1 VSELRTP
8 VPGPADPLAADPLA
22 AEDLHPQLRRALDRV
37 LDPELRR
44 PVTELGMIRSA
55 VLDDAGHARVHVLL
69 TIRGCPLRSTIEAD
83 VREAVADVAG
93 VRSVA
98 VEIGYMSPEQRAALK
113 QRVGHTRTVPFND
126 PSSLTRVHAVTSGK
140 GGVGKS
146 TVTVNLAAALAA
158 QGRSVGIVDAD
169 VHGFSVPGLLG
180 VDRGPTQVEDM
191 ILPPVVEV
199 PAAARTGSREGVLKV
214 ISIGMFVDPEQPVAW
229 RGPMLHRAVE
239 QFLTDVHFGDLDHLF
254 LDLPP
259 GTGDVAISVA
269 QLLPSAEVLVV
280 STPQQA
286 AVEVAERSGA
296 LALQTGQ
303 TVAGVI
309 ENMAGMPMPDGTVL
323 ELFGSGGGA
332 RIAQSLTRRL
342 GYDVPLLGAVPL
354 DVALREG
361 GDEGRPVV
369 WSAPDSPA
377 ARALRGVADALG
389 TRPRGLAGRPLGL
402 GPR

>member
-1 VSELRTP
+1 
-8 VPGPADPLAADPLA
+8 
-22 AEDLHPQLRRALDRV
+22 
-37 LDPELRR
+37 
-44 PVTELGMIRSA
+44 
-55 VLDDAGHARVHVLL
+55 
-69 TIRGCPLRSTIEAD
+69 
-83 VREAVADVAG
+83 
-93 VRSVA
+93 
-98 VEIGYMSPEQRAALK
+98 
-113 QRVGHTRTVPFND
+113 
-126 PSSLTRVHAVTSGK
+126 
-140 GGVGKS
+140 
-146 TVTVNLAAALAA
+146 
-158 QGRSVGIVDAD
+158 VDAD

-199 PAAARTGSREGVLKV
+199 PAAVRTGSREGVLKV

>member
-1 VSELRTP
+1 MSEHA
-8 VPGPADPLAADPLA
+8 PAPRPDDPLSPG
-22 AEDLHPQLRRALDRV
+22 DLHPELRAALDRV

-44 PVTELGMIRSA
+44 PVTELGMIRA
-55 VLDDAGHARVHVLL
+55 AELDAAGRARVHVLL
-69 TIRGCPLRSTIEAD
+69 TISGCPLRGTIEHD
-83 VREAVADVAG
+83 VREAVGAVAG
-93 VRSVA
+93 VRSVD
-98 VEIGYMSPEQRAALK
+98 VELGVMTPEQRAALK
-113 QRVGHTRTVPFND
+113 QRVGHTRTVPFAE
-126 PSSLTRVHAVTSGK
+126 PGSLTRVHAVTSGK

-180 VDRGPTQVEDM
+180 VGRGPTQVEDM

-199 PAAARTGSREGVLKV
+199 PAEARTGPRAGVLKV
-214 ISIGMFVDPEQPVAW
+214 ISIGMFVDPQQPVAW

-286 AVEVAERSGA
+286 AVEIAERSGA

-303 TVAGVI
+303 TVAGVV
-309 ENMAGMPMPDGTVL
+309 ENMAGMPLPDGGVL
-323 ELFGSGGGA
+323 ELFGSGGGQ
-332 RIAQSLTRRL
+332 RIADSLTARL
-342 GYDVPLLGAVPL
+342 GHDVPLLGSVPL
-354 DVALREG
+354 DLALREG
-361 GDEGRPVV
+361 GDTGRPVV

-377 ARALRGVADALG
+377 GRALRAVADRLG
-389 TRPRGLAGRPLGL
+389 APRGLAGRPLGL
-402 GPR
+402 SPR

>member
-1 VSELRTP
+1 VPEPRPDDVLAPETLDPALR
-8 VPGPADPLAADPLA
+8 A
-22 AEDLHPQLRRALDRV
+22 ALDRV

-55 VLDDAGHARVHVLL
+55 RLDAAGHAAVHVLL
-69 TIRGCPLRSTIEAD
+69 TISGCPLRSTIERD
-83 VREAVADVAG
+83 VRDAVGTVAG
-93 VRSVA
+93 VRSVD
-98 VEIGYMSPEQRAALK
+98 VEIGVMTPEQRTALK
-113 QRVGHTRTVPFND
+113 DRVGHTRTVPFND

-158 QGRSVGIVDAD
+158 RGRSVGIVDAD

-180 VDRGPTQVEDM
+180 IDRAPTQVGDM
-191 ILPPVVEV
+191 ILPPVVDV
-199 PAAARTGSREGVLKV
+199 PEEAREDSGRPGVLKV
-214 ISIGMFVDPEQPVAW
+214 ISIGMFVDPDQPVAW

-259 GTGDVAISVA
+259 GTGDIAISVA

-296 LALQTGQ
+296 LAVQTGQ
-303 TVAGVI
+303 RVAGVV
-309 ENMAGMPMPDGTVL
+309 ENMAGMPMPDGSVL
-323 ELFGSGGGA
+323 ELFGAGGGT
-332 RIAQSLTRRL
+332 RISESLTRRL

-361 GDEGRPVV
+361 GDAGRPVV
-369 WSAPDSPA
+369 WSAPGSPA
-377 ARALRGVADALG
+377 AVALRAVADAMG
-389 TRPRGLAGRPLGL
+389 ARPRGLAGRPLGL

>member
-1 VSELRTP
+1 MSDPRPDDVLASEDVHPALR
-8 VPGPADPLAADPLA
+8 A
-22 AEDLHPQLRRALDRV
+22 ALDRV

-55 VLDDAGHARVHVLL
+55 VLDDSGHAAVHVLL
-69 TIRGCPLRSTIEAD
+69 TISGCPLRSTIERD
-83 VREAVADVAG
+83 VHEAVTTVDG

-98 VEIGYMSPEQRAALK
+98 VEVGVMTAEQRTALK
-113 QRVGHTRTVPFND
+113 ARVGHTRTVPFND
-126 PSSLTRVHAVTSGK
+126 PGSLTRVHAVTSGK

-158 QGRSVGIVDAD
+158 RGRSVGIVDAD

-180 VDRGPTQVEDM
+180 IDRGPTQVGDM
-191 ILPPVVEV
+191 ILPPVVDV
-199 PAAARTGSREGVLKV
+199 PEHAREDTGRAGVLKV
-214 ISIGMFVDPEQPVAW
+214 ISIGMFVDPDQPVAW

-286 AVEVAERSGA
+286 AVEIAERSGA
-296 LALQTGQ
+296 LAVQTGQ
-303 TVAGVI
+303 RVAGVV
-309 ENMAGMPMPDGTVL
+309 ENMAGMPMPDGTLL
-323 ELFGSGGGA
+323 ELFGAGGGA
-332 RIAQSLTRRL
+332 RIAESLTRRL

-361 GDEGRPVV
+361 GDTGRPVV
-369 WSAPDSPA
+369 WTAPDSPA
-377 ARALRGVADALG
+377 ATALRSVADALG
-389 TRPRGLAGRPLGL
+389 SRPLGLAGRPLGL

>member
-8 VPGPADPLAADPLA
+8 VPGPADPLA

-55 VLDDAGHARVHVLL
+55 VLDDAGHASVHVLL

-199 PAAARTGSREGVLKV
+199 PAAVRTGSREGVLKV

>member
-1 VSELRTP
+1 MSDPR
-8 VPGPADPLAADPLA
+8 ADDVLAP
-22 AEDLHPQLRRALDRV
+22 EDLHPALRKALDRV

-55 VLDDAGHARVHVLL
+55 ALDGTGHAAVHVLL
-69 TIRGCPLRSTIEAD
+69 TISGCPLRSTIEHD
-83 VREAVADVAG
+83 VREAVSTVEG
-93 VRSVA
+93 VRTVA
-98 VEIGYMSPEQRAALK
+98 VEVGVMTPEQRTALK
-113 QRVGHTRTVPFND
+113 ERVGHTRTVPFND

-158 QGRSVGIVDAD
+158 RGRSVGIVDAD

-180 VDRGPTQVEDM
+180 IDRSPTQVGDM

-199 PAAARTGSREGVLKV
+199 PETARQDTGRPGVLKV
-214 ISIGMFVDPEQPVAW
+214 ISIGMFVDPDQPVAW

-269 QLLPSAEVLVV
+269 QLLPTAEVLVV

-296 LALQTGQ
+296 LAVQTGQ

-309 ENMAGMPMPDGTVL
+309 ENMAGMPMPDGSVL
-323 ELFGSGGGA
+323 ELFGAGGGA
-332 RIAQSLTRRL
+332 RIAESLTRRL
-342 GYDVPLLGAVPL
+342 GYEVPLLGGVPL

-361 GDEGRPVV
+361 GDTGRPVV

-377 ARALRGVADALG
+377 AAALRTVADVLG
-389 TRPRGLAGRPLGL
+389 SRPLGLAGRPLGL

>member
-1 VSELRTP
+1 
-8 VPGPADPLAADPLA
+8 
-22 AEDLHPQLRRALDRV
+22 
-37 LDPELRR
+37 
-44 PVTELGMIRSA
+44 
-55 VLDDAGHARVHVLL
+55 
-69 TIRGCPLRSTIEAD
+69 
-83 VREAVADVAG
+83 
-93 VRSVA
+93 
-98 VEIGYMSPEQRAALK
+98 
-113 QRVGHTRTVPFND
+113 
-126 PSSLTRVHAVTSGK
+126 
-140 GGVGKS
+140 
-146 TVTVNLAAALAA
+146 
-158 QGRSVGIVDAD
+158 
-169 VHGFSVPGLLG
+169 
-180 VDRGPTQVEDM
+180 
-191 ILPPVVEV
+191 
-199 PAAARTGSREGVLKV
+199 REGVLKV

>member
-1 VSELRTP
+1 MRPMPSKDDVLT
-8 VPGPADPLAADPLA
+8 
-22 AEDLHPQLRRALDRV
+22 ALDRIIDPKTGRGLVASGRVQGLVVADDRAGFALDVPAADAALYAPVRDAAEAALRALPGMARTSVV
-37 LDPELRR
+37 LTSETPPVAPRR
-44 PVTELGMIRSA
+44 TASLSPQAMDQTRPRAPVPTERPA
-55 VLDDAGHARVHVLL
+55 HVRKVL
-69 TIRGCPLRSTIEAD
+69 
-83 VREAVADVAG
+83 AVAG
-93 VRSVA
+93 
-98 VEIGYMSPEQRAALK
+98 
-113 QRVGHTRTVPFND
+113 
-126 PSSLTRVHAVTSGK
+126 GK

-158 QGRSVGIVDAD
+158 RGRSVGIVDAD

-180 VDRGPTQVEDM
+180 IDRSPTQVGDM

-199 PAAARTGSREGVLKV
+199 PEAARQDTGRAGVLKV
-214 ISIGMFVDPEQPVAW
+214 ISIGMFVDPDQPVAW

-269 QLLPSAEVLVV
+269 QLLPTAEVLVV

-296 LALQTGQ
+296 LAVQTGQ
-303 TVAGVI
+303 TVAGVV
-309 ENMAGMPMPDGTVL
+309 ENMAGMPMPDGSVL
-323 ELFGSGGGA
+323 ELFGAGGGA
-332 RIAQSLTRRL
+332 RIAESLTRRL
-342 GYDVPLLGAVPL
+342 GYEVPLLGGVPL

-361 GDEGRPVV
+361 GDAGRPVV

-377 ARALRGVADALG
+377 AAALRSVADVLG
-389 TRPRGLAGRPLGL
+389 SRPLGLAGRPLGL

>member
-1 VSELRTP
+1 
-8 VPGPADPLAADPLA
+8 VPDPRPDDALAPEA
-22 AEDLHPQLRRALDRV
+22 LHPVLRAALDRV

-55 VLDDAGHARVHVLL
+55 ELDDAGHATVHVLL
-69 TIRGCPLRSTIEAD
+69 TISGCPLRSTIEQD
-83 VREAVADVAG
+83 VREAVGTVAG
-93 VRSVA
+93 VRSVG
-98 VEIGYMSPEQRAALK
+98 VEIGVMTAEQRTALK
-113 QRVGHTRTVPFND
+113 ERVGHTRTVPFND

-158 QGRSVGIVDAD
+158 RGRSVGIVDAD

-180 VDRGPTQVEDM
+180 IDRGPTQVGDM

-199 PAAARTGSREGVLKV
+199 PEGAREDTGRAGVLKV
-214 ISIGMFVDPEQPVAW
+214 ISIGMFVDPDQPVAW

-269 QLLPSAEVLVV
+269 QLLPRAEVLVV

-286 AVEVAERSGA
+286 AIEVAERSGA
-296 LALQTGQ
+296 LAVQTGQ
-303 TVAGVI
+303 PVAGVI
-309 ENMAGMPMPDGTVL
+309 ENMAGMPMPDGSVL
-323 ELFGSGGGA
+323 ELFGAGGGA
-332 RIAQSLTRRL
+332 RIADSLTRRL
-342 GYDVPLLGAVPL
+342 GYDVPLLGGVPL

-361 GDEGRPVV
+361 GDTGRPVV

-377 ARALRGVADALG
+377 AVALRSMAGALG
-389 TRPRGLAGRPLGL
+389 SRPLGLAGRPLGL

>member
-1 VSELRTP
+1 MPEPRPDDVLAPETLDPALR
-8 VPGPADPLAADPLA
+8 A
-22 AEDLHPQLRRALDRV
+22 ALDRV

-55 VLDDAGHARVHVLL
+55 RLDDAGRAAVHVLL
-69 TIRGCPLRSTIEAD
+69 TISGCPLRSTIERD
-83 VREAVADVAG
+83 VRDAVGTVAG
-93 VRSVA
+93 VRTVD
-98 VEIGYMSPEQRAALK
+98 VEIGVMTPEQRTALK
-113 QRVGHTRTVPFND
+113 DRVGHTRTVPFND

-158 QGRSVGIVDAD
+158 RGRSVGIVDAD

-180 VDRGPTQVEDM
+180 IDRAPTQVGDM
-191 ILPPVVEV
+191 ILPPVVDV
-199 PAAARTGSREGVLKV
+199 PEEAREDTGRPGVLKV
-214 ISIGMFVDPEQPVAW
+214 ISIGMFVDPDQPVAW

-259 GTGDVAISVA
+259 GTGDIAISVA

-296 LALQTGQ
+296 LAVQTGQ
-303 TVAGVI
+303 RVAGVV
-309 ENMAGMPMPDGTVL
+309 ENMAGMPMPDGSVL
-323 ELFGSGGGA
+323 ELFGAGGGT
-332 RIAQSLTRRL
+332 RISESLTRRL

-361 GDEGRPVV
+361 GDAGRPVV
-369 WSAPDSPA
+369 WSAPGSPA
-377 ARALRGVADALG
+377 AVALRAVADAMG
-389 TRPRGLAGRPLGL
+389 ARPRGLAGRPLGL

>member
-1 VSELRTP
+1 MPEPRPDDVLAPEALDPALR
-8 VPGPADPLAADPLA
+8 A
-22 AEDLHPQLRRALDRV
+22 ALDRV

-44 PVTELGMIRSA
+44 PVTELGMIRAAS
-55 VLDDAGHARVHVLL
+55 LDDAGHAAVHVLL
-69 TIRGCPLRSTIEAD
+69 TISGCPLRSTIERD
-83 VREAVADVAG
+83 VRDAVGTVAG
-93 VRSVA
+93 VRSVD
-98 VEIGYMSPEQRAALK
+98 VEIGVMTPEQRTALK
-113 QRVGHTRTVPFND
+113 ERVGHTRTVPFND

-158 QGRSVGIVDAD
+158 RGRSVGIVDAD

-180 VDRGPTQVEDM
+180 IDRAPTQVGDM
-191 ILPPVVEV
+191 ILPPVVDV
-199 PAAARTGSREGVLKV
+199 PEAAREDSGRAGVLKV
-214 ISIGMFVDPEQPVAW
+214 ISIGMFVDPDQPVAW

-259 GTGDVAISVA
+259 GTGDIAISVA

-296 LALQTGQ
+296 LAMQTGQ
-303 TVAGVI
+303 KVAGVV
-309 ENMAGMPMPDGTVL
+309 ENMAGMPMPDGSVL
-323 ELFGSGGGA
+323 ELFGAGGGT
-332 RIAQSLTRRL
+332 RISESLTRRL

-361 GDEGRPVV
+361 GDAGRPVV

-377 ARALRGVADALG
+377 AVALRSVADALG
-389 TRPRGLAGRPLGL
+389 ARPRGLAGRPLGL

>member
-1 VSELRTP
+1 MSDRPTDHR
-8 VPGPADPLAADPLA
+8 PADGGADALRPG
-22 AEDLHPQLRRALDRV
+22 ELHPGLRAALDRV

-55 VLDDAGHARVHVLL
+55 GLDAAGHAAVHVLL
-69 TIRGCPLRSTIEAD
+69 TISGCPLRSTIEHD
-83 VREAVADVAG
+83 VREAVGTVEG
-93 VRSVA
+93 VRSVS
-98 VEIGYMSPEQRAALK
+98 VEVGVMTPEQRTALK

-126 PSSLTRVHAVTSGK
+126 PGSLTRVHAVTSGK

-180 VDRGPTQVEDM
+180 IDRGPTQVGDM

-199 PAAARTGSREGVLKV
+199 PAEARRGAREGVLKV
-214 ISIGMFVDPEQPVAW
+214 ISIGMFVDPDQPVTW

-286 AVEVAERSGA
+286 AVEVAERSGTMA
-296 LALQTGQ
+296 VQTGQ
-303 TVAGVI
+303 TVAGVV
-309 ENMAGMPMPDGTVL
+309 ENMAGMPMPDGSVL
-323 ELFGSGGGA
+323 ELFGSGGGE
-332 RIAQSLTRRL
+332 RIARSLTRRL

-361 GDEGRPVV
+361 GDAGRPVV

-377 ARALRGVADALG
+377 ALALRTVAEGLG
-389 TRPRGLAGRPLGL
+389 ARRGGLAGRPLGL
-402 GPR
+402 SPR

>member
-1 VSELRTP
+1 MSDPR
-8 VPGPADPLAADPLA
+8 ADDVLAP
-22 AEDLHPQLRRALDRV
+22 EDLHPALRKALDRV

-55 VLDDAGHARVHVLL
+55 ALDDAGRAAVHVLL
-69 TIRGCPLRSTIEAD
+69 TISGCPLRSTIEHD
-83 VREAVADVAG
+83 VREAVSTVEG
-93 VRSVA
+93 VRAVA
-98 VEIGYMSPEQRAALK
+98 VEVGVMTPEQRTALK
-113 QRVGHTRTVPFND
+113 ERVGHTRTVPFND

-158 QGRSVGIVDAD
+158 RGRSVGIVDAD

-180 VDRGPTQVEDM
+180 IDRSPTQVGDM

-199 PAAARTGSREGVLKV
+199 PETARQDTGRAGVLKV
-214 ISIGMFVDPEQPVAW
+214 ISIGMFVDPDQPVAW

-269 QLLPSAEVLVV
+269 QLLPTAEVLVV

-296 LALQTGQ
+296 LAVQTGQ

-309 ENMAGMPMPDGTVL
+309 ENMAGMPMPDGSVL
-323 ELFGSGGGA
+323 ELFGAGGGA
-332 RIAQSLTRRL
+332 RIAESLTRRL
-342 GYDVPLLGAVPL
+342 GYEVPLLGGVPL

-361 GDEGRPVV
+361 GDTGRPVV

-377 ARALRGVADALG
+377 AAALRSVADVLG
-389 TRPRGLAGRPLGL
+389 SRPLGLAGRPLGL

>member
-1 VSELRTP
+1 MPEPRPDDVLAPETLDPALR
-8 VPGPADPLAADPLA
+8 A
-22 AEDLHPQLRRALDRV
+22 ALDRV

-55 VLDDAGHARVHVLL
+55 RLDDDGHAAVHVLL
-69 TIRGCPLRSTIEAD
+69 TISGCPLRSTIERD
-83 VREAVADVAG
+83 VRDAVGTVAG
-93 VRSVA
+93 VRTVE
-98 VEIGYMSPEQRAALK
+98 VEIGVMTPEQRTALK
-113 QRVGHTRTVPFND
+113 DRVGHTRTVPFND

-158 QGRSVGIVDAD
+158 RGRSVGIVDAD

-180 VDRGPTQVEDM
+180 IDRAPTQVGDM
-191 ILPPVVEV
+191 ILPPVVDV
-199 PAAARTGSREGVLKV
+199 PEEAREDSGRPGVLKV
-214 ISIGMFVDPEQPVAW
+214 ISIGMFVDPDQPVAW

-259 GTGDVAISVA
+259 GTGDIAISVA

-296 LALQTGQ
+296 LAVQTGQ
-303 TVAGVI
+303 RVAGVV
-309 ENMAGMPMPDGTVL
+309 ENMAGMPMPDGSVL
-323 ELFGSGGGA
+323 ELFGAGGGT
-332 RIAQSLTRRL
+332 RISESLTRRL

-361 GDEGRPVV
+361 GDAGRPVV
-369 WSAPDSPA
+369 WSAPGSPA
-377 ARALRGVADALG
+377 AVALRAVADAMG
-389 TRPRGLAGRPLGL
+389 ARPRGLAGRPLGL

>member
-1 VSELRTP
+1 M
-8 VPGPADPLAADPLA
+8 AADPLA

-83 VREAVADVAG
+83 VREAVSDVAG

-199 PAAARTGSREGVLKV
+199 PVAARTGPREGVLKV